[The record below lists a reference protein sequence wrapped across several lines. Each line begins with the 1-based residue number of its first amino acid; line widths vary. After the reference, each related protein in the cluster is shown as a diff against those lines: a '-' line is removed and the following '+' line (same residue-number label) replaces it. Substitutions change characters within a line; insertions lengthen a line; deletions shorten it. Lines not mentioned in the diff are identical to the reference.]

1 MDLKKPIDI
10 EAVNTTVRKHKDVLV
25 PLDMLDVKDVL
36 KDCTP
41 MPGVTDSIT
50 LGKTENGTI
59 AKKYTGVFIGAD
71 NLGKI
76 VPRTLVVNPIV
87 AEMADEPER
96 YRRAFISE
104 VHGGLWTADA
114 KHPFEVWLIQHG
126 INLASQDMH
135 NSIFT
140 AKYDSSPDKKAIENA
155 YNGWGSILMDEKTAG
170 NISVEKKNVF
180 ATGVLSRA
188 DIGDKLLSMWR
199 NMPKTFRRKESLLW
213 ISEDVADM
221 YDDWLKDET
230 TQLADTDVAGAQ
242 YLKGTNKRCRIK
254 RTSAFPENSQL
265 VLLTTRANMV
275 YGFDKASDMTGMKA
289 FPSGNPYLFTATM
302 KFVFGCQFVSI
313 HPSELCINDQP
324 LTPA

>member
-25 PLDMLDVKDVL
+25 ALDMLDVKDVL

-50 LGKTENGTI
+50 LGRVENGSI
-59 AKKYTGVFIGAD
+59 AKKYTGVFLGAD
-71 NLGKI
+71 NMGKI
-76 VPRTLVVNPIV
+76 VPRTLTVNTVV

-96 YRRAFISE
+96 YRRTFISE
-104 VHGGLWTADA
+104 VRGGLWSADA

-135 NSIFT
+135 NSIFI
-140 AKYDSSPDKKAIENA
+140 AKFDSSSEKKAIENA
-155 YNGWGSILMDEKTAG
+155 YTGWGSILMDEKTSG
-170 NISVEKKNVF
+170 NISTEKKNMF

-213 ISEDVADM
+213 ISEDMADM

-265 VLLTTRANMV
+265 ALLTTRANMV
-275 YGFDKASDMTGMKA
+275 YGFDKISDMTGMKA
-289 FPSGNPYLFTATM
+289 FMSGNPYLFTATM

-313 HPSELCINDQP
+313 NPSELCINDQP